1 MTKIASKPTTQTS
14 APAKSNTGTG
24 TTKTTPK
31 SDPIKSGAAD
41 TAKISKEASGAGA
54 SSGVGGLISGL
65 MNWGGYEGEDTAK
78 GAKEVAKPLELDKGQ
93 TLRSGASGDKV
104 TQLQEM
110 LNSKGA
116 KIDVDG
122 KFGPKTM
129 EALKKFQGDNEL
141 KTDGVVGPDTL
152 GRLNGPDGKQEQKVE
167 ETKTADQSKG
177 TGKTDQQNSDKK
189 TAETGEAKGPNP
201 LQLGEGEL
209 LRKGASGDKVKQL
222 QELLNSKGAKLEVDG
237 KFGSGTLEA
246 LKKFQGDNELKAD
259 GVVGSNT
266 LGKLNGAEGAQKPAD
281 AQGADQP
288 KPVDQAQGGDGRFG
302 NTREALDKLP
312 GPLQKYADVFQAAG
326 EKYGVDPRFLAA
338 ISMHETGN
346 GTSSAFRNKNNAMG
360 ISGKGGPKHISSVER
375 SIELMAQTLA
385 KKDGYYKGKNTIGAI
400 GKTYAP
406 SGAANDPT
414 GLNAYWAGGVAK
426 NYKMVGGD
434 PLGQVVF
441 R

>member
-1 MTKIASKPTTQTS
+1 MTKIASNPTTQTS

-152 GRLNGPDGKQEQKVE
+152 GRLNGPDGKQE
-167 ETKTADQSKG
+167 
-177 TGKTDQQNSDKK
+177 
-189 TAETGEAKGPNP
+189 
-201 LQLGEGEL
+201 
-209 LRKGASGDKVKQL
+209 
-222 QELLNSKGAKLEVDG
+222 
-237 KFGSGTLEA
+237 
-246 LKKFQGDNELKAD
+246 
-259 GVVGSNT
+259 
-266 LGKLNGAEGAQKPAD
+266 
-281 AQGADQP
+281 
-288 KPVDQAQGGDGRFG
+288 
-302 NTREALDKLP
+302 
-312 GPLQKYADVFQAAG
+312 
-326 EKYGVDPRFLAA
+326 
-338 ISMHETGN
+338 
-346 GTSSAFRNKNNAMG
+346 
-360 ISGKGGPKHISSVER
+360 
-375 SIELMAQTLA
+375 
-385 KKDGYYKGKNTIGAI
+385 
-400 GKTYAP
+400 
-406 SGAANDPT
+406 
-414 GLNAYWAGGVAK
+414 
-426 NYKMVGGD
+426 
-434 PLGQVVF
+434 
-441 R
+441 